1 MLTSKQRAYLR
12 GLANSIDAKYQIGKE
27 GVIENHRQMLCDAL
41 EANELVKITVLET
54 VMEPTR
60 SICDQLVEL
69 CKAEPVQ
76 VIGRKIVLYKRSS
89 HNPKIEL
96 PSNKKK
102 KK

>member
-12 GLANSIDAKYQIGKE
+12 GLANPIEAKHQIGKE
-27 GVIENHRQMLCDAL
+27 GVNENHRELLCAAL
-41 EANELVKITVLET
+41 EANELIKISVLES
-54 VMEPTR
+54 VMEPVR

-76 VIGRKIVLYKRSS
+76 VIGRKIVLYKRSA

-96 PSNKKK
+96 PKNRKKK
-102 KK
+102 

>member
-27 GVIENHRQMLCDAL
+27 GVVENHREMLCAAL
-41 EANELVKITVLET
+41 EANEIVKIHVLES
-54 VMEPTR
+54 VMEPVR

-76 VIGRKIVLYKRSS
+76 VIGRKIVLYKRSNN
-89 HNPKIEL
+89 NPKIEL
-96 PSNKKK
+96 PKKK